1 MPPERLK
8 LLGGTT
14 INIRKHKLTRYLFN
28 WTNPQTL
35 LFSFFLYILEFP
47 SPSLSLFDLHTSL
60 PRHSEGVSLR
70 RDSIQSNLPIPIWW
84 PWSTQLSIYQ
94 LSLIFLQYKFIF
106 IKDTWATL
114 HIIFI

>member
-1 MPPERLK
+1 MPPKRLK

-47 SPSLSLFDLHTSL
+47 SPPLS
-60 PRHSEGVSLR
+60 
-70 RDSIQSNLPIPIWW
+70 
-84 PWSTQLSIYQ
+84 
-94 LSLIFLQYKFIF
+94 LSLIFILRCL
-106 IKDTWATL
+106 DTVKVFHCVVIQSNPTFPSQFGG
-114 HIIFI
+114 HGQHTT